1 MNANEIK
8 IGGRVLTLIYNM
20 DAVLRACDD
29 DGKLPKLGELAS
41 TPGGRLKLLAACA
54 NAGELAAGR
63 KADITVEW
71 LARHMWPS
79 RLELVQLKL
88 QNAYIDGM
96 RMETEDDEA
105 GEVDVVLE
113 ELKKK
118 LPPEVLQSASS
129 STTDSPADS
138 DTAN

>member
-20 DAVLRACDD
+20 EAVLRACDE
-29 DGKLPKLGELAS
+29 DGTLPKLGDLSA

-54 NAGELAAGR
+54 NAGEIEAGR

-71 LARHMWPS
+71 LARHLWPS
-79 RLELVQLKL
+79 RMELILLKL
-88 QNAYIDGM
+88 QDAYIDGM

-113 ELKKK
+113 DLKKK
-118 LPPEVLQSASS
+118 LPPGALPSASS
-129 STTDSPADS
+129 STSDSPAES
-138 DTAN
+138 ATES